1 MRNCCD
7 ILPFCSWH
15 LGMALSKMR
24 DNLCRWYSNNTGS
37 AHNNSNLGQ
46 MLKELRKGV
55 HVAIKYKARR
65 SATQCL
71 GTFFFVFFFYRFVAF
86 LALLSVLVVGVV
98 HLCSVGL
105 SAKLRALVRGR
116 KPALF
121 PTQCTLSVYL
131 QTNICCS

>member
-1 MRNCCD
+1 MFQKNTKR
-7 ILPFCSWH
+7 LE
-15 LGMALSKMR
+15 AQ
-24 DNLCRWYSNNTGS
+24 SNGW
-37 AHNNSNLGQ
+37 
-46 MLKELRKGV
+46 
-55 HVAIKYKARR
+55 AR
-65 SATQCL
+65 
-71 GTFFFVFFFYRFVAF
+71 FFFVFFFYRFVAF